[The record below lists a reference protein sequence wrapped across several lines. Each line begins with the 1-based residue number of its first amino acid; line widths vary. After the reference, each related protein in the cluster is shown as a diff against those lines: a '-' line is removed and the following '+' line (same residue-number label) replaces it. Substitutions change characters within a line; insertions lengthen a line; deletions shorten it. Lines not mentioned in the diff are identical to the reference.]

1 MAGGF
6 LHKLWTGSRTT
17 TPAVREA
24 LAELERLTRERPA
37 LGQPAAVLAA
47 VLPCVFDKPVHTAAP
62 ALTAEQAAAKLA
74 ADTPLLRGEQLA
86 MDEGDMRRRCSR
98 ICKAVQRHRTDRTAA
113 FAAQA
118 LRRGRRTWSGLAA
131 ELLAGRVRSIHV
143 WAEDMELE
151 AKLFATVLRLTLL
164 PVLARISDGLA
175 PLRRGIPW
183 EHGHCPTCGSWPLLG
198 EFRGL
203 EQACFLR
210 CGWCASEW
218 EFSRLQCPFCGTR
231 DHRLL
236 GYLHVE
242 GEETRYRAA
251 VCEACRSH
259 VRMVSTLAALDEP
272 RLLVADLAT
281 LHLDLIAA
289 ERGFEV

>member
-1 MAGGF
+1 MA
-6 LHKLWTGSRTT
+6 
-17 TPAVREA
+17 
-24 LAELERLTRERPA
+24 AE
-37 LGQPAAVLAA
+37 VLAG
-47 VLPCVFDKPVHTAAP
+47 KGGSM
-62 ALTAEQAAAKLA
+62 Q
-74 ADTPLLRGEQLA
+74 
-86 MDEGDMRRRCSR
+86 
-98 ICKAVQRHRTDRTAA
+98 
-113 FAAQA
+113 
-118 LRRGRRTWSGLAA
+118 
-131 ELLAGRVRSIHV
+131 V
-143 WAEDMELE
+143 WAEGRDLE
-151 AKLFATVLRLTLL
+151 AELFATVLRLTLL
-164 PVLARISDGLA
+164 PVLGRISEALA

-242 GEETRYRAA
+242 GEEARCRAA
-251 VCEACRSH
+251 VCEACCRR
-259 VRMVSTLAALDEP
+259 VRMVSTLAALDGP

-289 ERGFEV
+289 ERGFDV